1 MGRGRPSQ
9 YVALTDEERTSL
21 KALLRRRK
29 AAKRDLQRAEIAL
42 LADRGETTTAIAK
55 KLGLSKQM
63 VSKWRGRLALRGTDG
78 LVELPR
84 SGHPRRI
91 SDGARL
97 QLIALACE
105 PAEEDG
111 RTTPTQDELAA
122 RAVERGIVS
131 AISRRHLH
139 RILEA
144 GDIHPHRIRQW
155 LHSPDP
161 HFREKTNEICE
172 LYRKPPAG
180 SVVLCVDEK
189 TSIQAIERKAADRA
203 PAPGRLRRRE
213 FGYIRHGIQTLLA
226 AYDVHTGQTVI
237 SCGVTRTQDDLFAF
251 MNQVAQAHPKGAVD
265 IIWDNLNTHLAQR
278 WAAFNQAQGGRFRFH
293 YTPLHASWVNQV
305 ELLFGTYSRRCL
317 RNASH
322 TSTDHL
328 KRRTEAFFLERNAH
342 PKPFNWS
349 FRGYHLQTGEPKR
362 KPGRKSYAES
372 LCHA

>member
-1 MGRGRPSQ
+1 
-9 YVALTDEERTSL
+9 VALTDPERKSL
-21 KALLRRRK
+21 NALLRRRK

-42 LADRGETTTAIAK
+42 MADRGETTTAIAK
-55 KLGLSKQM
+55 RLGVSKQM

-91 SDGARL
+91 NDGARL

-111 RTTPTQDELAA
+111 RTTPTLDELAA

-144 GDIHPHRIRQW
+144 GDIHPHRIQQW

-161 HFREKTNEICE
+161 QFREKTNEICE
-172 LYRKPPAG
+172 LYRKPPEG

-189 TSIQAIERKAADRA
+189 TSIQAIERKMTDRA

-226 AYDVHTGQTVI
+226 AMDVHTGQAVI
-237 SCGVTRTQDDLFAF
+237 SCGITRTQKDLLAF
-251 MNQVAQAHPKGAVD
+251 MNQVAQVHPKGMVD
-265 IIWDNLNTHLAQR
+265 IIWDNLNTHLVHR
-278 WAAFNQAQGGRFRFH
+278 WEAFNQTQGRRFRFH
-293 YTPLHASWVNQV
+293 FTPLHASWVNQI
-305 ELLFGTYSRRCL
+305 ELLFSTYARQCL

-328 KRRTEAFFLERNAH
+328 RRRTEAFFLERNAH
-342 PKPFNWS
+342 PKPFKWS

-362 KPGRKSYAES
+362 KPGRRSYAES